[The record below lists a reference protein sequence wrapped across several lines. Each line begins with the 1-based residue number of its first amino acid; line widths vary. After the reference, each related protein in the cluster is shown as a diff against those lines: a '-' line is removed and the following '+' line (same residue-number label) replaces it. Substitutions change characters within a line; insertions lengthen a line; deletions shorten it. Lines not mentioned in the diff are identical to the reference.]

1 MQTNKHKAVERLKTI
16 NVIEN
21 ENFYLFDDIVDFEA
35 KIEEYLMLFG
45 IIQYQNKYIHQLS
58 KGTKQKALIIKTLLS
73 NADVFLL
80 DEPLSGLD
88 NKSRIVFMSLIK
100 ELQNKEIA
108 SCRIEYIQEL
118 KDEEFYLEYSF
129 EGNKV
134 LAKGVTNKGTHFLME
149 IITK

>member
-1 MQTNKHKAVERLKTI
+1 MYAYLPEKVNFPFLVRLKEFI
-16 NVIEN
+16 KM
-21 ENFYLFDDIVDFEA
+21 YLELDDIVDFEA

-100 ELQNKEIA
+100 ELQTKEKIIIIA
-108 SCRIEYIQEL
+108 SH
-118 KDEEFYLEYSF
+118 FYNEYSF
-129 EGNKV
+129 ENK
-134 LAKGVTNKGTHFLME
+134 KE
-149 IITK
+149 ILFE